1 MKWLD
6 EFEKKERFEELSN
19 RFGTIPGWTPDE
31 AGYALYCCAKY
42 LELEGECVE
51 IGAWKGRSTCW
62 IAEGAKK
69 VIVVDTFDGGPMLKK
84 EANGNIFDEFKENI
98 ESRGLYGKVRVIVGD
113 SSKSAKNW
121 IYPVKMLFIDGDHS
135 YEGVKKDW
143 EAWRKHLVKGAI
155 VFFDDVGGNYA
166 GAQQYF
172 EEQNFK
178 VILTIGNMKA
188 IVYEN
193 IYSQ

>member
-42 LELEGECVE
+42 LEVEGECVE
-51 IGAWKGRSTCW
+51 IGSWKGRSTCW
-62 IAEGAKK
+62 IAEGDFVTA
-69 VIVVDTFDGGPMLKK
+69 IDTFDGGEMLKD
-84 EANGNIFDEFKENI
+84 EANGSTFDEFIRNI
-98 ESRGLYGKVRVIVGD
+98 ESRGLYEKVKAIKWD
-113 SSKSAKNW
+113 SSYTGKWWNA
-121 IYPVKMLFIDGDHS
+121 PVKMLFIDGNHT
-135 YEGVKKDW
+135 YEGLKKDW
-143 EAWRKHLVKGAI
+143 EAWRKHLVNGAV

-172 EEQNFK
+172 EEQNFN

-193 IYSQ
+193 IHGQ